1 MKLRTLSILL
11 FSSALAACNMT
22 QPPAEVVMKGT
33 NMYGTRNAPTPTR
46 VASMTPEQEAMA
58 APVAHR
64 PVGSGSAAPAS
75 AATYASANT
84 NSSYAA
90 ASNISSRPQATSA
103 KVMVKDLAP
112 LTPAKAES
120 APALEMAPAPAP
132 AAAPEEEVTTAAAP
146 QTLQAPEKQKYASEA
161 EAELARAVKEEA
173 EMQAGVLPEPQARAT
188 VAENKTIA
196 EETPA
201 TVSSKGF
208 IWPVKGKVISE
219 FGSKVG
225 GEYNDGI
232 NIAAQQ
238 GEPIVAAADGEVV
251 YSGNE
256 LRGYGNMIIVRHDN
270 GLMTAYAHADRILVS
285 KGEQVKQG
293 VTIATVGKSGGV
305 DQTQVHFGVRK
316 DKQPIDPI
324 KVLDGANLAL
334 KN

>member
-1 MKLRTLSILL
+1 MKLRTLSILF

-22 QPPAEVVMKGT
+22 QPPAEVVVKGT
-33 NMYGTRNAPTPTR
+33 NLYGTRNAQPVRMAR
-46 VASMTPEQEAMA
+46 VTPEQEAMA

-64 PVGSGSAAPAS
+64 PVGSGASRAS
-75 AATYASANT
+75 ATHSSANVAP
-84 NSSYAA
+84 SSAIVGNA
-90 ASNISSRPQATSA
+90 PHKPQATAA

-112 LTPAKAES
+112 LAPAKVE
-120 APALEMAPAPAP
+120 PAPAP
-132 AAAPEEEVTTAAAP
+132 EIA
-146 QTLQAPEKQKYASEA
+146 QAPEAAAAEEAVVTAAPTLQEPALKQLSEA

-173 EMQAGVLPEPQARAT
+173 EMQAGVLPEPQARA

-196 EETPA
+196 EAPA
-201 TVSSKGF
+201 AASSKGF

-285 KGEQVKQG
+285 KGERVKQG

-305 DQTQVHFGVRK
+305 EQTQVHFGVRK
-316 DKQPIDPI
+316 DKQPIDPMT
-324 KVLDGANLAL
+324 VLGGDNLAL
-334 KN
+334 KTK

>member
-1 MKLRTLSILL
+1 M
-11 FSSALAACNMT
+11 
-22 QPPAEVVMKGT
+22 QP
-33 NMYGTRNAPTPTR
+33 
-46 VASMTPEQEAMA
+46 
-58 APVAHR
+58 
-64 PVGSGSAAPAS
+64 SAA
-75 AATYASANT
+75 
-84 NSSYAA
+84 
-90 ASNISSRPQATSA
+90 
-103 KVMVKDLAP
+103 KVTVKDLAP
-112 LTPAKAES
+112 LTPAKVES
-120 APALEMAPAPAP
+120 APAPEIAQAPTAAP
-132 AAAPEEEVTTAAAP
+132 AAAPKEMNTAAAP
-146 QTLQAPEKQKYASEA
+146 QTLQEPAPDYASEA

-173 EMQAGVLPEPQARAT
+173 EMQAGVLPEPQART
-188 VAENKTIA
+188 VAETKTIT
-196 EETPA
+196 EQPA
-201 TVSSKGF
+201 ISSKGF

-219 FGSKVG
+219 FGSKKD

-293 VTIATVGKSGGV
+293 VTIATVDKSGGV

-316 DKQPIDPI
+316 DKQPIDPMT
-324 KVLDGANLAL
+324 VLGGANLAL